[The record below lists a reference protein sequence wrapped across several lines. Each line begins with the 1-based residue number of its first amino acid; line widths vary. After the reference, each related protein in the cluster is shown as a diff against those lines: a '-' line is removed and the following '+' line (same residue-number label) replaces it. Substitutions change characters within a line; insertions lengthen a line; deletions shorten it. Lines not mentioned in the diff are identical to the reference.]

1 MKETERIRK
10 LCETALFI
18 AIVFLGVF
26 IIKFPGPFG
35 YAHIGDS
42 MIFLSVLMLGGRRG
56 AVAGGLGAAIAD
68 IVSGYTI
75 WAVPTMICKA
85 LMAIVMGEII
95 RTHLFG
101 IKGRMLWITAAL
113 AGGIVQGFAY
123 EFFWFVLFGKAAAI
137 AAVPG
142 LTFQTVSGIIIAF
155 IISEALQKTALKR
168 NFVYTTDGS
177 AAGSST
183 TGRSAAN
190 INTAGAAA
198 VNGKEQKHA

>member
-1 MKETERIRK
+1 MKETERIRS

-42 MIFLSVLMLGGRRG
+42 MIFLSVLMLGGKRG
-56 AVAGGLGAAIAD
+56 AIAGGLGAAIAD

-75 WAVPTMICKA
+75 WAVPTLICKA
-85 LMAIVMGEII
+85 LMAALMGVII
-95 RTHLFG
+95 KQHLFG
-101 IKGRMLWITAAL
+101 LKGRMLWITAAL
-113 AGGIVQGFAY
+113 AGGIAQGFAFV
-123 EFFWFVLFGKAAAI
+123 FFWFVLFGKAAAV

-155 IISEALQKTALKR
+155 VLSEALQKTALRR
-168 NFVYTTDGS
+168 NFVYTTDGD
-177 AAGSST
+177 
-183 TGRSAAN
+183 
-190 INTAGAAA
+190 IK
-198 VNGKEQKHA
+198 GKEEKHA